1 MEDKHRNIT
10 EVFRFMDQRGKG
22 KVRKSDFISMIERI
36 KISLSRED
44 IGKVWNYID
53 AKQQGYIQLP
63 ELSVAYANRVNNFNK
78 KVEMEVENAAALHYK
93 NDAAAEM

>member
-1 MEDKHRNIT
+1 
-10 EVFRFMDQRGKG
+10 
-22 KVRKSDFISMIERI
+22 MIERM

-53 AKQQGYIQLP
+53 AEQQGYIQLP

-78 KVEMEVENAAALHYK
+78 RVEVAVENAAAVHYK
-93 NDAAAEM
+93 NDAAADI